1 MLGSCELV
9 YDMSNMSF
17 VSFIYNGK
25 FGEICAYQYVVQ
37 DCCNEPVIWYKN
49 CGYQKLRP
57 PAIYLY
63 NTSFH
68 RQELSDLPGHRG
80 CVYYSSKQFYS
91 TLPNVLC
98 VTILDEQKMDLAA
111 KVVIGKKNSY
121 HS

>member
-1 MLGSCELV
+1 
-9 YDMSNMSF
+9 MSQL
-17 VSFIYNGK
+17 
-25 FGEICAYQYVVQ
+25 FGTKIV
-37 DCCNEPVIWYKN
+37 DIRNP
-49 CGYQKLRP
+49 RR

-68 RQELSDLPGHRG
+68 RQELKSDLPGHRG

-91 TLPNVLC
+91 TLPDVLC